1 MRDYSWVVL
10 ARSNVVHAPPRTP
23 KSATAPAF
31 VSRAHQLRALTEGRT
46 LEPAGGRSR
55 VLPPRMGGSPQAAR
69 TAVGR
74 SQAGAPASMGS
85 EARLLRGGSE
95 PRLAQLGSE
104 ARLVRREPV
113 HITFVIARSP
123 GIPEP
128 VAGAL
133 SGLAA
138 AVWFG
143 RDPVDVLAAGNA
155 LARTL
160 ADAGDLIRTRRR
172 NPRPSRAGR
181 SRARS
186 RRPRHVSTRRSR
198 LRGYCESRRLTYCYW
213 PGRKFDHVHPRRGG
227 SGYTIGSGCR
237 WDASRVLALNADHLG
252 VRTHGTGPEPDP
264 RPSPGC
270 CALLR
275 PYGSPARRRQAR
287 SPVRRVRTPHDPDCS
302 ITTASPH
309 GSEMTSHW
317 RPRFD
322 GSGHL
327 VLFLHAH
334 LPYVRDPEEE
344 NGLAETWF
352 YEAVTG
358 SGQGVGDSR
367 IRSVAVLIAVAT
379 SVLGCSGSGR
389 RRSPTAKL
397 RTEVRARSARAV
409 ACRSL
414 LRLRSTAAR
423 RVCRLSA
430 DHREG
435 CRWRSP
441 ERS

>member
-1 MRDYSWVVL
+1 
-10 ARSNVVHAPPRTP
+10 
-23 KSATAPAF
+23 
-31 VSRAHQLRALTEGRT
+31 
-46 LEPAGGRSR
+46 
-55 VLPPRMGGSPQAAR
+55 MGGSPQAAR

-227 SGYTIGSGCR
+227 SGYTISSGCC

-287 SPVRRVRTPHDPDCS
+287 SPVRRVPD
-302 ITTASPH
+302 ASR
-309 GSEMTSHW
+309 S
-317 RPRFD
+317 
-322 GSGHL
+322 
-327 VLFLHAH
+327 
-334 LPYVRDPEEE
+334 
-344 NGLAETWF
+344 WF

-435 CRWRSP
+435 CRWRSR